1 MQLDDVKIRLAQSGS
16 DSIDSHNHRLTSPDD
31 GIEITNQEGLLL
43 ADDFESYQWDGNNES
58 GGWRAMLFSVDG
70 RPAGND
76 RGHDPSAVLEID
88 SMNAISGNQSARSD
102 IPKGM
107 SFSLFKPI
115 SWPDHVP
122 FAVSA
127 KPFAI
132 IRPVN
137 KVVIEQNDSITL
149 RGDGKLDANIRE
161 EIRIAA
167 RNETPQSQSAA
178 KSKGMTA
185 SLPVNATTYY
195 TTYYIYSYDGRLLA
209 EYDGNGVCT
218 KDYIYHGTKLLAEY
232 KTATSE
238 YNYYTSDQINSTR
251 TVTNGSG
258 SVIYAG
264 VADPFGGMQKE
275 WTTIYNPS
283 LKFSGKERESGCKAD
298 YFGARYYD
306 HSKYRFLS
314 VDLVR
319 NKEEALMNPQLWN
332 LYTYCRNN
340 PITYSDPNGTYEK
353 DVHYHLT
360 KYLAI
365 QAGFSESDANI
376 IASANQDVDDNPK
389 TSANP
394 EYALNSGFDAQIRA
408 WHFSSNERV
417 AEVLSRAFVSGDLAE
432 LGAALHCFQD
442 SLFAHKKYRESA
454 SHAID
459 SILGKKPDDTS
470 RDVDMAIEMAQGTFD
485 ILNQYQG
492 NDIDSIDVS
501 FLYEVFSNRSGDT
514 RSKMLN
520 E

>member
-1 MQLDDVKIRLAQSGS
+1 
-16 DSIDSHNHRLTSPDD
+16 
-31 GIEITNQEGLLL
+31 
-43 ADDFESYQWDGNNES
+43 
-58 GGWRAMLFSVDG
+58 MLFSVDG

-314 VDLVR
+314 VDPVR
-319 NKEEALMNPQLWN
+319 SKEDAMSNPQLWN
-332 LYTYCRNN
+332 LYAYCRNN
-340 PITYSDPNGTYEK
+340 PATYFDPDGREIRTNNQM
-353 DVHYHLT
+353 LR
-360 KYLAI
+360 LAI
-365 QAGFSESDANI
+365 ALAGATYTGGSIVN
-376 IASANQDVDDNPK
+376 SAIQSPNV
-389 TSANP
+389 
-394 EYALNSGFDAQIRA
+394 LNF
-408 WHFSSNERV
+408 
-417 AEVLSRAFVSGDLAE
+417 
-432 LGAALHCFQD
+432 
-442 SLFAHKKYRESA
+442 ESA
-454 SHAID
+454 SLEKGNTGKLKEGSWVTEGGNFVTGNIVEITAQID
-459 SILGKKPDDTS
+459 
-470 RDVDMAIEMAQGTFD
+470 IEQIMSFGRHLVATVAHE
-485 ILNQYQG
+485 LMHG
-492 NDIDSIDVS
+492 NTVITHRGRGNIAWQAALD
-501 FLYEVFSNRSGDT
+501 E
-514 RSKMLN
+514 
-520 E
+520 